1 MLQIGLML
9 IRIRPKLVLLGILF
23 VGAMTATGCATH
35 PRSHAEHA
43 QPPEKTV
50 VVGEGRASWY
60 GPGFHG
66 RKTASGE
73 RFNQGAMTC
82 AHRKLPFGSKIKVTN
97 LTNDQSVV
105 VTVNDRGPFIPGRIV
120 DLSRGAAQQIDMIRT
135 GTAPVRVEIVHTDEL

>member
-1 MLQIGLML
+1 M
-9 IRIRPKLVLLGILF
+9 IRIRPKLMFLGLLF
-23 VGAMTATGCATH
+23 SGAMTATGCATH
-35 PRSHAEHA
+35 PRPNALHA

-50 VVGEGRASWY
+50 VVGEGKASWY

-120 DLSRGAAQQIDMIRT
+120 DLSRSAAQQIDMIRT
-135 GTAPVRVEIVHTDEL
+135 GTAPVRVEIVHTDL